1 MKIPTFSGVIS
12 VTITPFDKKGDI
24 NYEAWGKHLDF
35 LLANDVHAIMPHG
48 TTGEYYAQS
57 IEERKEGLKFVAKH
71 VGKRAHLYA
80 GVNSARPIESVELS
94 KYAAELGYTSQM
106 LAAPYYSLP
115 SVAEHVEHFRYIAR
129 NTKLPIILYNFP
141 ARTGVDMN
149 KEFLEGVSDI
159 EAICAIKESSGS
171 FARMLEHI
179 CFFDGR
185 YQRIAGADDQAVDAF
200 LWGAKAWI
208 AGASNCLPAEH
219 VALYR
224 ACVEKGDFR
233 LGKELMHKMLP
244 LMYLLENGGKY
255 LQYVKYGCELA
266 GIHAGTCRQ
275 PLAELTADEKSHFK
289 KLYEQLKKADLQRMA
304 A

>member
-149 KEFLEGVSDI
+149 KEFLEG
-159 EAICAIKESSGS
+159 
-171 FARMLEHI
+171 R
-179 CFFDGR
+179 R
-185 YQRIAGADDQAVDAF
+185 
-200 LWGAKAWI
+200 
-208 AGASNCLPAEH
+208 P
-219 VALYR
+219 R
-224 ACVEKGDFR
+224 A
-233 LGKELMHKMLP
+233 
-244 LMYLLENGGKY
+244 
-255 LQYVKYGCELA
+255 A
-266 GIHAGTCRQ
+266 
-275 PLAELTADEKSHFK
+275 
-289 KLYEQLKKADLQRMA
+289 
-304 A
+304 